1 MLNRKQKGETNSN
14 QQNFGYEPIKRQEQ
28 TLSKPE
34 KQENHHYQKN
44 LVTLKNWKIVMP
56 IATYE
61 KLTKLLHLEDRQG
74 IKI

>member
-1 MLNRKQKGETNSN
+1 MK
-14 QQNFGYEPIKRQEQ
+14 NFGYEPIKRQEQ

-34 KQENHHYQKN
+34 KPENHHYQKN

-61 KLTKLLHLEDRQG
+61 NIYQISTFRR
-74 IKI
+74 

>member
-1 MLNRKQKGETNSN
+1 M
-14 QQNFGYEPIKRQEQ
+14 QNFGYEPIKRQEQ

-34 KQENHHYQKN
+34 KPENHHYQKN

-61 KLTKLLHLEDRQG
+61 NIYQISTFRR
-74 IKI
+74 

>member
-1 MLNRKQKGETNSN
+1 MK
-14 QQNFGYEPIKRQEQ
+14 NFGYEPIKRQEQ

-34 KQENHHYQKN
+34 KYHYQKN

-61 KLTKLLHLEDRQG
+61 NIYQISTFRR
-74 IKI
+74 